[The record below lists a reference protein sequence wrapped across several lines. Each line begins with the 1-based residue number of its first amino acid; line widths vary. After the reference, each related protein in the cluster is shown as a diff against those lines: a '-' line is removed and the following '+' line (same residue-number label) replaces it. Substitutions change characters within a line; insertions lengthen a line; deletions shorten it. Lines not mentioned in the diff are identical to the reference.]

1 MLTFDR
7 SLPMILNRALDAIM
21 PPYRDLF
28 ARYDLTEQQWRVL
41 RVVWSSDKCKS
52 VDLASHTLLAPASL
66 VGILDRLEKKG
77 LVSRVRSTTDRRAVY
92 IVATA
97 KSRELEREVSPQVT
111 AIHEQLKGTVTDEE
125 WQLME
130 SKLAKFSE
138 AAPFARIKD
147 VENDAVSADSNVAG
161 TRS

>member
-28 ARYDLTEQQWRVL
+28 SRYDLTEQQWRVL
-41 RVVWSSDKCKS
+41 RVVWSSDKYKS
-52 VDLASHTLLAPASL
+52 VDLASHTLLATASL

-97 KSRELEREVSPQVT
+97 KSRKLEKEVSPQVT
-111 AIHEQLKGTVTDEE
+111 AIHEHLRSSVSAEE

-130 SKLAKFSE
+130 SILTRIS
-138 AAPFARIKD
+138 AASASSVDLNVSSQND
-147 VENDAVSADSNVAG
+147 VAAS
-161 TRS
+161 